1 MTGLL
6 HIVAR
11 NGRLCL
17 VAGLLAGLALPGV
30 AAALRPSLPALVAV
44 LLFLL
49 SLRRSGERAGR
60 LAERLEA
67 TEKANDVQCRMLE
80 AAARRPRYH
89 HELAERL
96 SGCATV
102 RSEDGRLA
110 TCPPVVEYGREFQA
124 RAAEDLALL
133 PQGSAV
139 AEMLSDYAV
148 MREQARFC
156 VGRLR

>member
-1 MTGLL
+1 MMSNAGCWK
-6 HIVAR
+6 R
-11 NGRLCL
+11 RL
-17 VAGLLAGLALPGV
+17 
-30 AAALRPSLPALVAV
+30 AV
-44 LLFLL
+44 LAITT
-49 SLRRSGERAGR
+49 SL
-60 LAERLEA
+60 
-67 TEKANDVQCRMLE
+67 
-80 AAARRPRYH
+80 
-89 HELAERL
+89 L

-124 RAAEDLALL
+124 QAAEELALL

-148 MREQARFC
+148 MREQARVC